1 MEQQSLRRRAPWL
14 AAILA
19 PCALLSAPSYAAQPG
34 DPAVAFDITGFAVE
48 GNTLLRPAVIQT
60 ALKPYAGSHRS
71 FDAIEQAMA
80 ALQRLYRR
88 RGYSL
93 VKVTLPEQELKNGVV
108 RLTVVE
114 TRIGSV
120 RVHGN
125 QFHGTDNVRRSL
137 PGATE
142 GAIPDTDALAAD
154 LKLANANPSKQVEM
168 QVQGGTQPGTVD
180 VVERVTDSKPW
191 TATALLDNSGYE
203 SSGRDHVT
211 AQYQYA
217 DLWGLDHVVSA
228 QYTTSLEDPGSV
240 RVYGAGYHIP
250 LYGLGDTLDFYAS
263 YSTVNSGTVAA
274 GPLDLSVTGA
284 GAVFGMR
291 FTHELPRLGA
301 WSSQLIAGFD
311 RKEFRN
317 DVSYQGQPLGSDVTV
332 DPLSLSYDGQWALS
346 AGGINFYLTLARNI
360 PGGSQGDD
368 ANFTTARAGGDPQ
381 YGMLRY
387 GAGYTRQLPAQWLLR
402 LTVNGQSTRDAL
414 VPGEQFGI
422 GGATSVRGLAERQ
435 LTGDKGFTANVEL
448 HTPDLCSRLLDGV
461 THCNA
466 LTFLDDGHVY
476 SNDALP
482 GEPGHQSAV
491 STGVGLRL
499 VRGRNLSLQMDY
511 GRVVSASDPTQ
522 QGDQRLH
529 ASLQVSY

>member
-1 MEQQSLRRRAPWL
+1 MEQRSLRRRAPWL
-14 AAILA
+14 AASCA
-19 PCALLSAPSYAAQPG
+19 SCALLASPSYAAQPG

-48 GNTLLRPAVIQT
+48 DNTVLSPAAIQ
-60 ALKPYAGSHRS
+60 AAVQPYAGAHRG

-88 RGYSL
+88 HGYSL
-93 VKVTLPEQELKNGVV
+93 VQVTLPEQELKNGVV
-108 RLTVVE
+108 RLKVVE
-114 TRIGSV
+114 TRVGTV
-120 RVHGN
+120 RVQGN
-125 QFHGTDNVRRSL
+125 ASHTLDNIRRSL
-137 PGATE
+137 PGAAQ
-142 GAIPDTDALAAD
+142 GVIPDTDALATD

-168 QVQGGTQPGTVD
+168 QMQGGTRPGTVD
-180 VVERVTDSKPW
+180 VVEQVTDSKPW
-191 TATALLDNSGYE
+191 TVGALLDNSGYE
-203 SSGRDHVT
+203 ASGRNHVT

-217 DLWGLDHVVSA
+217 NLWGLDHVVSA
-228 QYTTSLEDPGSV
+228 QYTTSLEDPASV

-263 YSTVNSGTVAA
+263 YSTVDSGTVAA
-274 GPLDLSVTGA
+274 GPLNLSVTGA

-317 DVSYQGQPLGSDVTV
+317 DIRYQGQPLGSDVTV
-332 DPLSLSYDGQWALS
+332 DPLSLSYAGQWALPTGS
-346 AGGINFYLTLARNI
+346 INLYLTLARNI
-360 PGGSQGDD
+360 PGGSQGGA
-368 ANFTTARAGGDPQ
+368 ANFTTAREGGDSQ
-381 YGMLRY
+381 YGLLRY

-402 LTVNGQSTRDAL
+402 LTLNGQATRDAL

-435 LTGDKGFTANVEL
+435 IADDKGFTANVEL
-448 HTPDLCSRLLDGV
+448 HTPDLCSRLLDGS

-466 LTFLDDGHVY
+466 LAFLDDGHVY
-476 SNDALP
+476 GNNALP

-491 STGVGLRL
+491 STGAGLRL
-499 VRGRNLSLQMDY
+499 VRSRNLSVQMDY
-511 GRVVSASDPTQ
+511 GRVVSATDPTQ